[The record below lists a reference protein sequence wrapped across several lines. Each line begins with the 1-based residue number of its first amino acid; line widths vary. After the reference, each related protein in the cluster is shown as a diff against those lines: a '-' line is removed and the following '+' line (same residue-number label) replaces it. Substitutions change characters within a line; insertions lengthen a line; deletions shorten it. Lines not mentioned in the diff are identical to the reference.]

1 MTDPAVDPRVAWLH
15 DAVRGVV
22 ADRDWICTADVA
34 QGAAAMARGLRALGA
49 RRCFLLAGRMGTG
62 PFEPAPEDEAVVLE
76 VDAVGMMEGMYATE
90 AAFAALSDEV
100 RAQLDAFDPAGVAR
114 VVGPLFAQAPTV
126 AGRRLLGA
134 RPRAWRDL
142 EDKTVIDA
150 LWDRLGVPRA
160 PARVVRATLA
170 ALGAAHSDL
179 DAGDGTVWAA
189 DNAGGWYGGGARVR
203 WARPGD
209 PLEPL
214 AARFATWARQ
224 VRVMP
229 FLEGIPCS
237 IHGIALRDGVVALRP
252 MEMLVLRDPAG
263 RFRYARTACGWRPPA
278 AQADA
283 MRAMARRVG
292 AHLRDT
298 LSYRGVFTIDGVMT
312 AEGFRPT
319 ELNPRF
325 GAALSTALGGVPGL
339 DPYLMHCVIA
349 DGAAE
354 SWSAARLEATL
365 RPLVEARRAAA
376 PMALVDVPIS
386 DDRSV
391 ALVREGAG
399 WRVAREGETP
409 DATAHVGP
417 SSSGGIVL
425 ARIAAGQVPDGPSA
439 APLSAGLLAWLADH
453 WGVPLDPLSPAR
465 DRLPSGS

>member
-1 MTDPAVDPRVAWLH
+1 MTGPDVDPGVAWIR
-15 DAVRGVV
+15 DAVQAVV
-22 ADRDWICTADVA
+22 VDRDWICTADVA
-34 QGAAAMARGLRALGA
+34 QAAAATARGLRGLGA

-62 PFEPAPEDEAVVLE
+62 PFAPDPDDVSVVLG

-90 AAFAALSDEV
+90 AAFAALSDAV
-100 RAQLDAFDPAGVAR
+100 RAQLDAFDPGGVAR

-150 LWDRLGVPRA
+150 VWDQVGVPRA
-160 PARVVRATLA
+160 PARVVPATPE
-170 ALGAAHSDL
+170 ALVAAHRDL
-179 DAGDGTVWAA
+179 DDGDGTVWAA
-189 DNAGGWYGGGARVR
+189 DNTGGWYGGGARIR

-209 PLEPL
+209 PLESL

-237 IHGIALRDGVVALRP
+237 IHGIVLRDGVVALRP

-263 RFRYARTACGWRPPA
+263 RFRYARTACGWRPPTA
-278 AQADA
+278 RADA
-283 MRAMARRVG
+283 MRAVARRVG

-298 LSYRGVFTIDGVMT
+298 LAYRGVFTIDGVMT

-354 SWSAARLEATL
+354 GWSAARLEATL
-365 RPLVEARRAAA
+365 RPLTEARRAAA
-376 PMALVDVPIS
+376 PMALLEVPIS
-386 DDRSV
+386 EERSV
-391 ALVREGAG
+391 TLARDGTG
-399 WRVAREGETP
+399 WRVARDGEAP
-409 DATAHVGP
+409 DATAFVGP
-417 SSSGGIVL
+417 ASSGGIVL
-425 ARIAAGQVPDGPSA
+425 ARIAAEQVPDGPSA
-439 APLSAGLLAWLADH
+439 APLSVGLLAWLARH
-453 WGVPLDPLSPAR
+453 WELPLDPLSPAR
-465 DRLPSGS
+465 DRSPWDG